1 MSLPS
6 GRRIDSAALLEAATA
21 VDATITARTLELW
34 RHKGLLPHA
43 ERTGQSGT
51 QPVWTYP
58 AEVAEQLQ
66 ALLRLRATS
75 KDPNVLCAALWF
87 DGYAVDTARARSAVL
102 SYLRRMFED
111 IEKTFAKLRKPGDDP
126 SEARWAAIEELARR
140 FAGKRGKDTLRLSR
154 QSVDDRTRAFAL
166 IFGLGL
172 DLPEA
177 SERLQSDAPVLER
190 AMGVD
195 KGRHYRPYGA
205 EPWISGPP
213 EEGLARFREVG
224 SLPHLIS
231 VMESA
236 TDAELDEARATTR
249 TVLDGVA
256 LFSQI
261 ADAFAGHS
269 NASGMAVMALL
280 RDDPVLRVMMIAF
293 VVSVRRTPTLSSNL
307 DALSTALTESVL
319 PPASRLQALAAM
331 PTEERVAKLPRFGEL
346 PWPEQRALTR
356 AIGIFERDAQSNG
369 NDENDL

>member
-1 MSLPS
+1 MSLLS
-6 GRRIDSAALLEAATA
+6 GRRIDSAALLKAATT

-66 ALLRLRATS
+66 ALLRLRVTS
-75 KDPNVLCAALWF
+75 KDLNVLCAALWF
-87 DGYAVDTARARSAVL
+87 DGYAVDTSRARSAML

-111 IEKTFAKLRKPGDDP
+111 IEKTFAKLRKPSDEP

-154 QSVDDRTRAFAL
+154 QSLDDRTRAFAL
-166 IFGLGL
+166 IIGLGL

-195 KGRHYRPYGA
+195 KGRHYRPYGV

-213 EEGLARFREVG
+213 EEGLARFHEVG
-224 SLPHLIS
+224 SLPHLIL

-236 TDAELDEARATTR
+236 TDAELDGARATTR

-256 LFSQI
+256 LFSQM

-269 NASGMAVMALL
+269 NASGMVVMALL

-293 VVSVRRTPTLSSNL
+293 VVSVRRTPTLSGNL

-319 PPASRLQALAAM
+319 PPASKLQALAALSA
-331 PTEERVAKLPRFGEL
+331 EERAAKLPRFSEL
-346 PWPEQRALTR
+346 SWPEQRALTR
-356 AIGIFERDAQSNG
+356 AIEIFEQNA
-369 NDENDL
+369 NDDVDEEANL